1 MRGLLGKTGRLFL
14 TYGLLAAFFLTAGCA
29 CRLNMDAK
37 ETRSPEKAA
46 WQDSPNLAGLFYSL
60 RAQFGLEGTF
70 VLYDRGENM
79 LIGYNRARANT
90 RYQPAST
97 FKILNALIAFETGV
111 VKDQNEI
118 LPYDGSPRPVKA
130 WEKDMSI
137 TEAMAVSN
145 VPLFQ
150 GIARGIGLTRMQKY
164 VSKVGYGNAE
174 IGAKVDDF
182 WLKGPLGVSAL
193 EQIRFLDEL
202 TRGELPF
209 STRSVELLR
218 EIMPREEG
226 RQSSLIFYKTGR
238 TTNTQPGIGWVV
250 GWVRMYGRDY
260 PFALNLDINKDENA
274 ELRMIMLRQALQELG
289 MY

>member
-1 MRGLLGKTGRLFL
+1 
-14 TYGLLAAFFLTAGCA
+14 
-29 CRLNMDAK
+29 
-37 ETRSPEKAA
+37 
-46 WQDSPNLAGLFYSL
+46 
-60 RAQFGLEGTF
+60 
-70 VLYDRGENM
+70 
-79 LIGYNRARANT
+79 
-90 RYQPAST
+90 
-97 FKILNALIAFETGV
+97 
-111 VKDQNEI
+111 
-118 LPYDGSPRPVKA
+118 
-130 WEKDMSI
+130 MSI

-226 RQSSLIFYKTGR
+226 RQPSLIFYKTGR